1 MLALVIDDLRVV
13 RPEFGE
19 VTYARTP
26 SEGVRLLSNERW
38 ELVLLDHYL
47 GMDFDTW
54 TELDIWPCISY
65 IEENAADFG
74 DTVFYIV
81 TSNPWGAQRMGAAL
95 DNADLRWFGI
105 DNSAKARV
113 FVA

>member
-1 MLALVIDDLRVV
+1 MRTLVIDDLRVV

-26 SEGVRLLSNERW
+26 NEGVRLLADERW
-38 ELVLLDHYL
+38 DLVLLDHDL
-47 GMDFDTW
+47 GMDIKTR

-65 IEENAADFG
+65 IEENAVDFG

-81 TSNPWGAQRMGAAL
+81 TSNPWGALRMGAAL